1 MMLADFPATVLY
13 AQVLVQTENHRV
25 AGLLWTDE
33 HVAQGFAWSDGL
45 VSFGVPDH
53 DGESRIQVEVSRG
66 AVPDPQALWAVQ
78 VPFHVTSP
86 LQVGAIFDPH
96 SVIVPNGSYNL
107 IWQAFSGGGDYAYT
121 LRLTFSQSLAPE
133 FRILKTGGDVT
144 SDVVLRRDA
153 EAAK

>member
-1 MMLADFPATVLY
+1 MMLADFPATILY
-13 AQVLVQTENHRV
+13 TQVLVQTENHVV

-53 DGESRIQVEVSRG
+53 DGECRIQVEVSHG

-78 VPFHVTSP
+78 VPFHVTGP
-86 LQVGAIFDPH
+86 LQVGAIFDLR
-96 SVIVPNGSYNL
+96 SVVVPNGSYNL
-107 IWQAFSGGGDYAYT
+107 TWQAFSGGSDYAYT
-121 LRLTFSQSLAPE
+121 LRLIFSQSAAPE
-133 FRILKTGGDVT
+133 FRILKTGGDIT
-144 SDVVLRRDA
+144 ADTVLRRDA